1 MKDLAISKA
10 RTKKHPK
17 PSVIPKAGIVG
28 VKAKPKAESKANNT
42 HLKTI
47 KKSSFMAYLHKSIVA
62 FPCVVFVF

>member
-28 VKAKPKAESKANNT
+28 VKAKPKAEHKPNNT
-42 HLKTI
+42 HLKII
-47 KKSSFMAYLHKSIVA
+47 KKSSFMLAILRR
-62 FPCVVFVF
+62 